1 MKKKGG
7 FLMVT
12 VKDLRIEEKIK
23 LLAGRDHW
31 HLETLGGKLPEFTV
45 TDGPNGVR
53 HQKYVEKNGEMERV
67 TVNDTTS
74 MPSVAALASSWSPEL
89 AHAVGAAIADECI
102 LTGND
107 VLLAPGVNIKR
118 TPLCGRNFEYYSEDP
133 YLAGTMARSYIE
145 GVQSKGIGTSLKHFA
160 ANNSE
165 NDRYH
170 QSSEVDERALR
181 EIYTSAFEI
190 ALEAEPWTVM
200 CSYNPVNGILA
211 AENPYLLKTLL
222 RDEFGFKGVVVS
234 DWRAVRESA
243 RSIKAG
249 LDLEMPYRKEAYEEI
264 YAAYKAGFLTE
275 EEINTAASRVLAMVE
290 KVELTKDIR
299 VVTTTPEERHAVAV
313 RGVEEGAVLL
323 KNEDNILPLKSGRI
337 LVAGMTMKRGAVGG
351 GGGSSL
357 VVSEYK
363 QPRLADAIASLL
375 GKDAEIIDDPTLY
388 LSTKQVGATGTIA
401 AAYNADTVVFFIGN
415 DSTIEYEGANRKD
428 LRLPREAENTLVELA
443 EVNKNVVVVIHA
455 GSAVDVSRFVDKVK
469 AILYVPFGGEGVM
482 EGVARLLTGET
493 SPSGKLTETFPASL
507 SDIPTASN
515 VTSAFVDRYEEG
527 IFVGYR
533 YYEKMGK
540 AVAFPFGHGLSYAT
554 FEYSDLI
561 LTRSGDGVIAEFTV
575 TNTGDVYAK
584 EVAEVYVRDVFCAA
598 SRPVKELKGYE
609 KVSLA
614 PGESNRISIELPKRA
629 FCYYNTILGDWY
641 LEDGAFEIH
650 VGSSSAD
657 IRLIG
662 KIDIR
667 TPKYEHY
674 SSTILGE
681 SAK

>member
-1 MKKKGG
+1 MIN
-7 FLMVT
+7 
-12 VKDLRIEEKIK
+12 VKDLTIKEKIT

-31 HLETLGGKLPEFTV
+31 HLDTLGGKLPEFTV

-53 HQKYVEKNGEMERV
+53 HQEYVEKDGELERV
-67 TVNDTTS
+67 TINDTTC
-74 MPSVAALASSWSPEL
+74 MPSVAALASSWNPEL
-89 AHAVGAAIADECI
+89 AKEVGAAIADECI
-102 LTGND
+102 LTHND

-118 TPLCGRNFEYYSEDP
+118 TPVCGRNFEYFSEDP
-133 YLAGTMARSYIE
+133 YLAGTLARSYIE

-165 NDRYH
+165 YDRYH
-170 QSSEVDERALR
+170 QSSEVDERTFR
-181 EIYTSAFEI
+181 EIYTTAFEI

-222 RDEFGFKGVVVS
+222 RDEFGFKGVIVS

-249 LDLEMPYRKEAYEEI
+249 LDLEMPYRKAAFEEI
-264 YAAYKAGFLTE
+264 YAAYEAGYLTE
-275 EEINTAASRVLAMVE
+275 DEIDRSASRILEMIE
-290 KVELTKDIR
+290 KVELTKDNR
-299 VVTTTPEERHAVAV
+299 KVTTTPEERHAIAV

-323 KNEDNILPLKSGRI
+323 KNEDNILPLKSGKI
-337 LVAGMTMKRGAVGG
+337 LIAGMTMKRGPVGG

-363 QPRLADAIASLL
+363 QPKLADAIGALM
-375 GKDAEIIDDPTLY
+375 GEGAEIIDDPTLY
-388 LSTKQVGATGTIA
+388 LSTKQVGANGTIMG
-401 AAYNADTVVFFIGN
+401 AYSADTVVFFIGN
-415 DSTIEYEGANRKD
+415 DSAIEYEGANRKS
-428 LRLPREAENTLVELA
+428 LSLPKEAENTLVELT
-443 EVNKNVVVVIHA
+443 EVNENVVVVIHA
-455 GSAVDVSRFVDKVK
+455 GSAVDVSRFVNKVK

-482 EGVARLLTGET
+482 EAVARILTGAV
-493 SPSGKLTETFPASL
+493 SPSGKLAETFPIAL
-507 SDIPTASN
+507 EDTPTAN
-515 VTSAFVDRYEEG
+515 NKPSAFVDRYEEG

-540 AVAFPFGHGLSYAT
+540 AVAFPFGHGLSYSS
-554 FEYSDLI
+554 FEYSELA
-561 LTRSGDGVIAEFTV
+561 LTKSGDGAIAEFTV
-575 TNTGDVYAK
+575 TNTGDVCAK
-584 EVAEVYVRDVFCAA
+584 EVAEVYVRDVFAA
-598 SRPVKELKGYE
+598 VSRPVKELKGYE
-609 KVSLA
+609 KLTLA
-614 PGESNRISIELPKRA
+614 PGESKRISVELPRRA
-629 FCYYNTILGDWY
+629 FCYYSPILHDWY

-662 KIDIR
+662 KIDMR

-674 SSTILGE
+674 SSTVLGE
-681 SAK
+681 GAK